1 MVTRLSTGQ
10 WQPAWPRCYNPKPAR
25 AVEYE
30 ARLAPIIQG
39 KFHLD
44 TAYCDV
50 HTAVAPWSYV
60 DYDARVPGA
69 GTFAATF
76 YAYGEIML
84 HQKATWN
91 GPVYSEGNQH
101 WYYCGLTDGNYAQ
114 DQSARLPS
122 HPWLVDFDLRKLHP
136 LCCNFGMGNW
146 EMFFGSDVPQGA
158 TAEEKEAMFDRFLA
172 ATLAFGHTG
181 FFMSNPARP
190 DHGARSYFLVQQV
203 AANYAR
209 ATAAEIFYADEQG
222 RLLPT
227 SEAVATGAFR
237 RSQVATRYSNG
248 LRVLVNGHPTATWT
262 TARAE
267 LPPNGWWAGRED
279 GKLVAFSAQVDGHRA
294 DYVDSP
300 AYFYA
305 DGRGRFTRFNKA
317 ASDGQLIA
325 HRRADGTLEVIP
337 VGQCATFGVS
347 LDGRAATAIALDKR
361 GKELGPATTRLSR
374 GLVYVTPLS
383 NAFSYVLT
391 PGPRPQIVLR
401 CAQDTVVPGQT
412 VEVIGRSTHRFQ
424 APRTAKPGTCLWQQ
438 FEGAW
443 IDFAVV
449 PFVEVKL
456 TATDKLVL
464 SVRSFAPED
473 RPAQIKLGDRVQSA
487 TLRSRRTAQ
496 VEFPL
501 DKPDREFTRPLPL
514 RIAAGEL
521 VHEQEWVL
529 MAVRGLRS
537 VAAWPDKFR
546 SGQALRGQRETSLDG
561 TSGALA
567 HAEAMACGEVT
578 RRGLFMHPP
587 YQKGVGYAFALYDT
601 VTLPRE
607 SRAAFRCAIGK
618 RDGSDPGD
626 GILFRVAVVTPDGRE
641 TVAAEKHWRE
651 HAWTPLEA
659 DLSRWAGESI
669 QLKLIA
675 DVGAADNSGGDWACW
690 ADLRLETLR
699 PELTFALD
707 ADVDRHRRE
716 PAPYPVAGLTEADLR
731 AAKSGWLRYDGKGL
745 EGSGA
750 YATQGFLNDVALGDL
765 APAHGD
771 ETQGRFTENVGLR
784 LTPEAIRSLGTRN
797 RFVVKNP
804 NRDYFSLRRFW
815 IELELADGR
824 DASSE
829 ISAVTFTQPPD
840 WPHAQGIRVP
850 FGTDIAV
857 DVWFGGTP

>member
-1 MVTRLSTGQ
+1 
-10 WQPAWPRCYNPKPAR
+10 
-25 AVEYE
+25 
-30 ARLAPIIQG
+30 
-39 KFHLD
+39 
-44 TAYCDV
+44 
-50 HTAVAPWSYV
+50 
-60 DYDARVPGA
+60 
-69 GTFAATF
+69 
-76 YAYGEIML
+76 
-84 HQKATWN
+84 
-91 GPVYSEGNQH
+91 
-101 WYYCGLTDGNYAQ
+101 
-114 DQSARLPS
+114 
-122 HPWLVDFDLRKLHP
+122 
-136 LCCNFGMGNW
+136 
-146 EMFFGSDVPQGA
+146 
-158 TAEEKEAMFDRFLA
+158 
-172 ATLAFGHTG
+172 
-181 FFMSNPARP
+181 
-190 DHGARSYFLVQQV
+190 
-203 AANYAR
+203 
-209 ATAAEIFYADEQG
+209 
-222 RLLPT
+222 
-227 SEAVATGAFR
+227 
-237 RSQVATRYSNG
+237 
-248 LRVLVNGHPTATWT
+248 
-262 TARAE
+262 
-267 LPPNGWWAGRED
+267 
-279 GKLVAFSAQVDGHRA
+279 
-294 DYVDSP
+294 
-300 AYFYA
+300 
-305 DGRGRFTRFNKA
+305 
-317 ASDGQLIA
+317 
-325 HRRADGTLEVIP
+325 
-337 VGQCATFGVS
+337 
-347 LDGRAATAIALDKR
+347 
-361 GKELGPATTRLSR
+361 
-374 GLVYVTPLS
+374 
-383 NAFSYVLT
+383 
-391 PGPRPQIVLR
+391 
-401 CAQDTVVPGQT
+401 
-412 VEVIGRSTHRFQ
+412 
-424 APRTAKPGTCLWQQ
+424 
-438 FEGAW
+438 
-443 IDFAVV
+443 
-449 PFVEVKL
+449 
-456 TATDKLVL
+456 
-464 SVRSFAPED
+464 
-473 RPAQIKLGDRVQSA
+473 
-487 TLRSRRTAQ
+487 
-496 VEFPL
+496 
-501 DKPDREFTRPLPL
+501 
-514 RIAAGEL
+514 
-521 VHEQEWVL
+521 
-529 MAVRGLRS
+529 
-537 VAAWPDKFR
+537 
-546 SGQALRGQRETSLDG
+546 LDG

-750 YATQGFLNDVALGDL
+750 YATQGFLNGVALGDL

-771 ETQGRFTENVGLR
+771 ETKGRFTENVGVR
-784 LTPEAIRSLGTRN
+784 LTTEAIRSLGTRN